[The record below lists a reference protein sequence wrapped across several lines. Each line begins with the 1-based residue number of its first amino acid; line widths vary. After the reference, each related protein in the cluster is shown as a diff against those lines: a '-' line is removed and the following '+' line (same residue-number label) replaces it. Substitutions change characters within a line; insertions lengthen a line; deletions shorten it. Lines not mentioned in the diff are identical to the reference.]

1 MKKISFLLLAAAFAC
16 SCTSNNTD
24 NKSYVITG
32 KFDNFNSDSVWLVNQ
47 DEEVL
52 ASVSSTDGSFEFK
65 GEIDDPGIRIILKE
79 REPEDETGLCAFILE
94 PGNLTMYTVQDSFY
108 VVKGTKSNDGFGEY
122 MIGNYEITAKIRET
136 GGRATDELIEMI
148 EGRQEKI
155 KKDLMKNLDN
165 FYGLFCLERLAD
177 PDDPESTRIF
187 LDKFS
192 ESVKKSEGWKKM
204 SESVDK
210 LLNFG
215 VGKPYLDFTQNDADG
230 NPVTASKVMAESKN
244 KYVLIDFWAS
254 WCGPCMSELP
264 YLKDAYNR
272 FSSKGFEILGV
283 SLDQDRDSWL
293 NAVKDNDMNWIHVSD
308 LNYWSNEVARL
319 YNINSI
325 PSNFL
330 VDCETGIIVEKGLR
344 GTALAEKLADLLK

>member
-1 MKKISFLLLAAAFAC
+1 MKKISFILMAAAFVC
-16 SCTSNNTD
+16 SCASNSTD

-32 KFDNFNSDSVWLVNQ
+32 KFDNFKSDSVWLVDQ
-47 DEEVL
+47 DDEVL
-52 ASVSSTDGSFEFK
+52 AAVPSTDGSFEFR
-65 GEIDDPGIRIILKE
+65 GEIDNPGIRIILKE
-79 REPEDETGLCAFILE
+79 REPEEETGLCAFILE
-94 PGNLTMYTVQDSFY
+94 PGNLTMSTVLDSFY
-108 VVKGTKSNDGFGEY
+108 VMTGTKSNEGFSQF
-122 MIGNYEITAKIRET
+122 MTDNNKITAKIRET
-136 GGRATDELIEMI
+136 NGTATDELIAMI

-155 KKDLMKNLDN
+155 KTDLLNNLDN

-187 LDKFS
+187 LDRFS
-192 ESVKKSEGWKKM
+192 QSVKKTDGWKKM

-210 LLNFG
+210 QLNFG

-230 NPVTASKVMAESKN
+230 NPVTASKVMADSKN

-308 LNYWSNEVARL
+308 LKYWSNEVAQL
-319 YNINSI
+319 YNIHSI
-325 PSNFL
+325 PANFL
-330 VDCETGIIVEKGLR
+330 VDCQTGIIVEKGLR
-344 GTALAEKLADLLK
+344 GAALVQKLTDLLK

>member
-1 MKKISFLLLAAAFAC
+1 MKKISFILLAAAFVC
-16 SCTSNNTD
+16 SCTSNSTD

-32 KFDNFNSDSVWLVNQ
+32 KFDNFKSDSVWLVDQ
-47 DEEVL
+47 DDEVL
-52 ASVSSTDGSFEFK
+52 AAVPSTDGSFEFR
-65 GEIDDPGIRIILKE
+65 GEIDNPGIRIILKE
-79 REPEDETGLCAFILE
+79 REPEEETGLCAFILE
-94 PGNLTMYTVQDSFY
+94 PGNLTMSTVLDSFY
-108 VVKGTKSNDGFGEY
+108 VMTGTKSNEGFSQF
-122 MIGNYEITAKIRET
+122 MTDNNRITAKIRET
-136 GGRATDELIEMI
+136 NGTATDELIAMI

-155 KKDLMKNLDN
+155 KTDLLNNLDN

-187 LDKFS
+187 LDRFS
-192 ESVKKSEGWKKM
+192 QSVKKTDGWKKM

-210 LLNFG
+210 QLNFG

-230 NPVTASKVMAESKN
+230 NPVTASKVMADSKN

-308 LNYWSNEVARL
+308 LKYWSNEVAQL
-319 YNINSI
+319 YNIHSI
-325 PSNFL
+325 PANFL
-330 VDCETGIIVEKGLR
+330 VDCQTGIIVEKGLR
-344 GTALAEKLADLLK
+344 GAALAQKLTDLLK

>member
-1 MKKISFLLLAAAFAC
+1 MKKISFILLTAAFVC
-16 SCTSNNTD
+16 SCTSNSTD
-24 NKSYVITG
+24 NRSYVITG
-32 KFDNFNSDSVWLVNQ
+32 KFDNFKSDSVWLVDQ
-47 DEEVL
+47 DDEVL
-52 ASVSSTDGSFEFK
+52 AAVPSTDGSFEFK
-65 GEIDDPGIRIILKE
+65 GEIDNPGIRIILKE
-79 REPEDETGLCAFILE
+79 REPEEETGLCAFILE
-94 PGNLTMYTVQDSFY
+94 PGNLTMSTVLDSFY
-108 VVKGTKSNDGFGEY
+108 VMTGTKSNEGFSQF
-122 MIGNYEITAKIRET
+122 MIDNNKISAKIRET
-136 GGRATDELIEMI
+136 NGTATDELISMI

-155 KKDLMKNLDN
+155 KTDLLNNLDN

-187 LDKFS
+187 LDRFS
-192 ESVKKSEGWKKM
+192 ESVKKTDGWKKM

-230 NPVTASKVMAESKN
+230 NPVTASKVMADSKN

-308 LNYWSNEVARL
+308 LKYWSNEVAQL
-319 YNINSI
+319 YNIHSI

-344 GTALAEKLADLLK
+344 GAALTQKLTDLLK

>member
-1 MKKISFLLLAAAFAC
+1 MKKISFILLAAAFVC
-16 SCTSNNTD
+16 SCTSNSTD

-32 KFDNFNSDSVWLVNQ
+32 KFDNFKSDSVWLVNE
-47 DEEVL
+47 DDEVL
-52 ASVSSTDGSFEFK
+52 AAVPSNDGSFEFR
-65 GEIDDPGIRIILKE
+65 GEIDNPGIRIILKE
-79 REPEDETGLCAFILE
+79 REPEEETGLCAFILE
-94 PGNLTMYTVQDSFY
+94 PGNLTMSTVLDSFY
-108 VVKGTKSNDGFGEY
+108 VMTGTKSNEGFSQF
-122 MIGNYEITAKIRET
+122 MTDNNKITAKIRET
-136 GGRATDELIEMI
+136 NGTATEELISMI

-155 KKDLMKNLDN
+155 KTDLLNNLDN

-187 LDKFS
+187 LDRFS
-192 ESVKKSEGWKKM
+192 QSVKKTDGWKKM

-210 LLNFG
+210 QLNFG

-230 NPVTASKVMAESKN
+230 NPVTASKVMADSKN

-293 NAVKDNDMNWIHVSD
+293 TAVRDNDMNWIHVSD
-308 LNYWSNEVARL
+308 LKYWSNEVAQL
-319 YNINSI
+319 YNIHSI

-330 VDCETGIIVEKGLR
+330 VDCQTGIIVEKGLR
-344 GTALAEKLADLLK
+344 GAALTQKLTDLLK